1 MSVNKEKIKQKASE
15 LAAKGKY
22 EAAAKELERIIGENP
37 SDIGT
42 SNEIGDLYA
51 RAGRI
56 KDAVKNFQSVAHHY
70 SKEGFYARAI
80 AAYKK
85 ITKIDPRNNSV
96 YFMLADLYIKEGL
109 LNDARE
115 SLIIAAQNYMDSGE
129 KDRAK
134 EAYEKILKLQPESI
148 KVRIK
153 LAEIYE
159 KERSF
164 EKAVSEYLF
173 IGKALLEKNLDKE
186 AQSVF
191 EKILKIQSNNIEA
204 ANHLVDVYTRTG
216 NNQQAVGIYNTLLKA
231 DPDNID
237 VLKAYGKT
245 LYNINEIRKAGEIVR
260 RLLDKLPDDVEALS
274 IMSKISLQENNINE
288 AFKYIQR
295 VITFKFREGPDN
307 TTVDLLKPLLEKD
320 LYFLPALEK
329 ILEIYTTLSD
339 ITNTLSAYERL
350 GVAYRHHKMAD
361 KAIEAYNKVLDFNPE
376 NKKAQMAI
384 AELQKMQL
392 DLIPRSKE
400 QEDVDKDVIVPG
412 EIPFDIPFD
421 TAVKRPEE
429 KQKTPS
435 AEPSHFAGVS
445 KTGTAPAKEDIS
457 NENIYEIE
465 ILIKYGLLDKAKD
478 RLLDLS
484 GSFPKN
490 KEIRKLLKAIYLEKG
505 DKVKA
510 SIETMF
516 LSEIYESENNKA
528 TASKLKEEAHDTLKN
543 LHQMGAELPPEA
555 LAFIGFGGV
564 AIGSGG
570 SSSFDN
576 GIEIVDL
583 DQMDISQVEVSAGPV
598 IIEDSFTE
606 NEFFRKE
613 LGVGPFSPAEIL
625 DVEKSYLPAKDT
637 AVKEPE
643 KAFIQEGD
651 QSVNIPASFK
661 YGEKSPVAAELPSIN
676 DQQLQFQDN
685 DLFNEMEMGAGSI
698 QTPPSFRSPLPSRMD
713 DQILGHE
720 IEEFFND
727 GTAAAPA
734 GTTVGAGTPGIDDT
748 WNTELKID
756 DMFSEMV
763 SEEKR
768 FVVFNQTESAQQTPV
783 KPTGYDELTDDEMES
798 MFGHHIEHAIPEQGE
813 DLASHIFGEKTI
825 ADSRTLLF
833 ELEEVDF
840 YLANEFFEEAKA
852 KIKELQFK
860 YPDHGGVKERV
871 KILAEKA
878 AQSEI
883 QKLHEDISVSSEV
896 KSDVFAVD
904 AEKHDKEFES
914 EINEFFSESPG
925 IEAGLAKEMEPIEKP
940 YYIFSDKN
948 LFEEE
953 EQFFNITSEIEDEFN
968 LPEPTT
974 NINLEAQLESIFD
987 EFREEVNETLTDE
1000 DFDTRYN
1007 LGIAYK
1013 EMGLVDEA
1021 IHEFQSAFKGPHF
1034 KINAAT
1040 MLGYCF
1046 LEKQRPPQAIQWFRM
1061 AMNNLGE
1068 NMGSDEALSLKIA
1081 LAKSYAAN
1089 GEKQYAVDLLRDI
1102 AKVNPHFPGLS
1113 ELVNELK

>member
-22 EAAAKELERIIGENP
+22 EAAAKELERIIEENP

-42 SNEIGDLYA
+42 INEIGDLYA
-51 RAGRI
+51 RAGNI
-56 KDAVKNFQSVAHHY
+56 KKAVECFLTVARHY

-96 YFMLADLYIKEGL
+96 SFPLADLLIKEGL

-115 SLIIAAQNYMDSGE
+115 ILIIAAQIYAENGEMD
-129 KDRAK
+129 KAK
-134 EAYEKILKLQPESI
+134 EAFGKILKFLPESI

-164 EKAVSEYLF
+164 EKAVSEYMF
-173 IGKALLEKNLDKE
+173 IGKAFLEKNLDKE

-191 EKILKIQSNNIEA
+191 EKILKIQPNNIEA
-204 ANHLVDVYTRTG
+204 ANHLVDVYKKTG
-216 NNQQAVGIYNTLLKA
+216 NIQQAVGIYIKILEA

-237 VLKAYGKT
+237 VLKTYGKT
-245 LYNINEIRKAGEIVR
+245 LYDTNQIRKAGEIIR
-260 RLLDKLPDDVEALS
+260 RVLDKLPDDVEALS
-274 IMSKISLQENNINE
+274 IMSKISLQENKINE
-288 AFKYIQR
+288 AFKYIQQ

-307 TTVDLLKPLLEKD
+307 TTVDLLKPLLKND
-320 LYFLPALEK
+320 SNYLPALEK
-329 ILEIYTTLSD
+329 TLEIYTTLSD
-339 ITNTLSAYERL
+339 ITNTISTYERL
-350 GVAYRHHKMAD
+350 GLAYRHHKMMN

-376 NKKAQMAI
+376 NKKAQIAI
-384 AELQKMQL
+384 SEIQKILLDQISQSDELK
-392 DLIPRSKE
+392 DI
-400 QEDVDKDVIVPG
+400 DKTVIAVKD
-412 EIPFDIPFD
+412 FDIPFD
-421 TAVKRPEE
+421 TEVKRPKET
-429 KQKTPS
+429 QKTTS
-435 AEPSHFAGVS
+435 AEPPHSAGTSVI
-445 KTGTAPAKEDIS
+445 GTAPPKEDIS
-457 NENIYEIE
+457 NEDIYEIE

-478 RLLDLS
+478 RLLDFS
-484 GSFPKN
+484 ERFPKN

-510 SIETMF
+510 SIETLR

-528 TASKLKEEAHDTLKN
+528 TASKLKEEAHDTLRN

-555 LAFIGFGGV
+555 LEFIGFGGV

-570 SSSFDN
+570 SSKFDD
-576 GIEIVDL
+576 GIEIFDL

-598 IIEDSFTE
+598 VIEDSFTE
-606 NEFFRKE
+606 NEFLEKE

-625 DVEKSYLPAKDT
+625 DVEKPFLLSADT

-643 KAFIQEGD
+643 IAFD
-651 QSVNIPASFK
+651 
-661 YGEKSPVAAELPSIN
+661 
-676 DQQLQFQDN
+676 DRQLQFPDN
-685 DLFNEMEMGAGSI
+685 SIFAELDIGNGSVR
-698 QTPPSFRSPLPSRMD
+698 TPPSFQSPLPLRMD

-734 GTTVGAGTPGIDDT
+734 GTAVGAGTPGIDDT

-756 DMFSEMV
+756 EMFSEMV
-763 SEEKR
+763 SEENR
-768 FVVFNQTESAQQTPV
+768 FVGLNPAENSQHMPI
-783 KPTGYDELTDDEMES
+783 KPAGYDELTDDEMES
-798 MFGHHIEHAIPEQGE
+798 IFGHHTEHIIPEPGE
-813 DLASHIFGEKTI
+813 DLALHIFGEKTI
-825 ADSRTLLF
+825 TDPRTLLF

-840 YLANEFFEEAKA
+840 YIANEFFEEAKA
-852 KIKELQFK
+852 KIKELHFK
-860 YPDHGGVKERV
+860 YPDHGGVKDRV

-883 QKLHEDISVSSEV
+883 QKLHEDSSA
-896 KSDVFAVD
+896 SRNIQSGAFAVD
-904 AEKHDKEFES
+904 MEQHDKEFES
-914 EINEFFSESPG
+914 ELNEFFSESPG
-925 IEAGLAKEMEPIEKP
+925 IKAGLAKEMEPIEKP
-940 YYIFSDKN
+940 YYIFSDKD

-953 EQFFNITSEIEDEFN
+953 EQFFNIASEIEPEFT

-1013 EMGLVDEA
+1013 EMELIDEA
-1021 IHEFQSAFKGPHF
+1021 IHEFQAAFKGPHF

-1068 NMGSDEALSLKIA
+1068 NIGSDEALSLKIA
-1081 LAKSYAAN
+1081 LAKSYVAN

-1102 AKVNPHFPGLS
+1102 AKVNPHFPGLL

>member
-1 MSVNKEKIKQKASE
+1 MSVNKEKTKKKASE
-15 LAAKGKY
+15 LASKGKY
-22 EAAAKELERIIGENP
+22 EAAAKELERIIEENP
-37 SDIGT
+37 ADIGT

-51 RAGRI
+51 RSGRI

-70 SKEGFYARAI
+70 SKEGFYAKAI

-96 YFMLADLYIKEGL
+96 YFMLADLYIKEEL
-109 LNDARE
+109 RNDARE
-115 SLIIAAQNYMDSGE
+115 SLIIAAQNYMDVGE

-134 EAYEKILKLQPESI
+134 EAYEKILNLQPESI

-164 EKAVSEYLF
+164 EKAVSEYLL
-173 IGKALLEKNLDKE
+173 IGKALIEKNLDKE

-274 IMSKISLQENNINE
+274 IMSKISLQENKINE
-288 AFKYIQR
+288 AFKYIQQ

-320 LYFLPALEK
+320 SYFLLALEK

-339 ITNTLSAYERL
+339 ITNTISAYEKL
-350 GVAYRHHKMAD
+350 GVAYRHHKMWD
-361 KAIEAYNKVLDFNPE
+361 KAIAAYNKVLDFNPE
-376 NKKAQMAI
+376 NKKAQIAI
-384 AELQKMQL
+384 AEIQKMQL
-392 DLIPRSKE
+392 DLIPRSME
-400 QEDVDKDVIVPG
+400 QKDVDEDVIAAKIS
-412 EIPFDIPFD
+412 FDIPFD

-429 KQKTPS
+429 TQKTPS
-435 AEPSHFAGVS
+435 VEPSHFAGTSV
-445 KTGTAPAKEDIS
+445 TGTVPAKEDIS
-457 NENIYEIE
+457 NEDIYEIE

-478 RLLDLS
+478 RLLDFS
-484 GSFPKN
+484 ERFPKN

-564 AIGSGG
+564 AAHPARGIGSG

-583 DQMDISQVEVSAGPV
+583 DQMDISQVEVSAGSV
-598 IIEDSFTE
+598 VIEDSFTE
-606 NEFFRKE
+606 NEFFKKE

-625 DVEKSYLPAKDT
+625 DVEKPSLPATDT

-643 KAFIQEGD
+643 ITFD
-651 QSVNIPASFK
+651 
-661 YGEKSPVAAELPSIN
+661 
-676 DQQLQFQDN
+676 DRRLQFPDN
-685 DLFNEMEMGAGSI
+685 SIFTELDIGKGSVR
-698 QTPPSFRSPLPSRMD
+698 TPPSFQSPLPSQMD

-734 GTTVGAGTPGIDDT
+734 GTAVGAGAPGIEDT

-756 DMFSEMV
+756 DMFSEMA
-763 SEEKR
+763 SEENR
-768 FVVFNQTESAQQTPV
+768 FVGFNPAENSQHIPI
-783 KPTGYDELTDDEMES
+783 KPAGYDELTDDEMES
-798 MFGHHIEHAIPEQGE
+798 IFGHHPEHAIPELGE
-813 DLASHIFGEKTI
+813 DLALHVFGEKTI
-825 ADSRTLLF
+825 TDPRTLLF

-840 YLANEFFEEAKA
+840 YISNEFFEEAKA

-860 YPDHGGVKERV
+860 YPDHGGVKDRV

-883 QKLHEDISVSSEV
+883 QKLHEDVGVSRNIQSG
-896 KSDVFAVD
+896 VFAVD
-904 AEKHDKEFES
+904 MEQHDKEFES
-914 EINEFFSESPG
+914 ELNEFFSESPG
-925 IEAGLAKEMEPIEKP
+925 MKAGLAKEMEPIEKP
-940 YYIFSDKN
+940 YYIFFDKD

-953 EQFFNITSEIEDEFN
+953 EQFFNIASEIEHEFN

-1013 EMGLVDEA
+1013 EMGLIDEA
-1021 IHEFQSAFKGPHF
+1021 IHEFQTAFKGPHF

-1068 NMGSDEALSLKIA
+1068 NIGSDEALGLKLA

-1089 GEKQYAVDLLRDI
+1089 GEKQSAVNLLRDI

>member
-1 MSVNKEKIKQKASE
+1 MSVNKEKTKKKASE
-15 LAAKGKY
+15 LASKGKFDV
-22 EAAAKELERIIGENP
+22 AAKELERIIQENP

-42 SNEIGDLYA
+42 WNDLGDMWA
-51 RAGRI
+51 RAGNI
-56 KDAVKNFQSVAHHY
+56 KEAVKCFQTVAHHY
-70 SKEGFYARAI
+70 SKEGFYAKAI

-129 KDRAK
+129 KERAK

-159 KERSF
+159 KEKSL
-164 EKAVSEYLF
+164 EKAVNEYLF

-204 ANHLVDVYTRTG
+204 ANNLVEIYTRTG

-260 RLLDKLPDDVEALS
+260 RLLDRLPDDVEALN
-274 IMSKISLQENNINE
+274 IMSKISLQEDKIND
-288 AFKYIQR
+288 AFTYIQQ

-307 TTVDLLKPLLEKD
+307 TTADLLKPFLERNA
-320 LYFLPALEK
+320 YFLPALEK
-329 ILEIYTTLSD
+329 TLEIYTTLSD
-339 ITNTLSAYERL
+339 ITNTISTYERL
-350 GVAYRHHKMAD
+350 GVAYRHHKMMD
-361 KAIEAYNKVLDFNPE
+361 KAIEAYEKVIDFNPE

-384 AELQKMQL
+384 EEIKKMQL
-392 DLIPRSKE
+392 ELIPRSME
-400 QEDVDKDVIVPG
+400 QKDVDDDVIAIG

-421 TAVKRPEE
+421 TSVKKREKTEE
-429 KQKTPS
+429 MPSGKQPQS
-435 AEPSHFAGVS
+435 IPIPVAETKPVR
-445 KTGTAPAKEDIS
+445 EDIS
-457 NENIYEIE
+457 NEDIYEIE
-465 ILIKYGLLDKAKD
+465 ILIKYGLLEKARD
-478 RLLDLS
+478 RLLDFS
-484 GSFPKN
+484 ERFPKN

-510 SIETMF
+510 SIETMY

-528 TASKLKEEAHDTLKN
+528 TASKLKEEAHDTLRN

-564 AIGSGG
+564 AAHPAHGIGSG
-570 SSSFDN
+570 SSSFDD

-583 DQMDISQVEVSAGPV
+583 DQMEDQVEVSAGPV
-598 IIEDSFTE
+598 VIEDSISE
-606 NEFFRKE
+606 NEFLTKE
-613 LGVGPFSPAEIL
+613 LGVEPFSPAEIL
-625 DVEKSYLPAKDT
+625 DAEKPSLPSNDA
-637 AVKEPE
+637 ALSG
-643 KAFIQEGD
+643 I
-651 QSVNIPASFK
+651 
-661 YGEKSPVAAELPSIN
+661 KSPAVVSQPSID
-676 DQQLQFQDN
+676 DQNLQFPD
-685 DLFNEMEMGAGSI
+685 DSIFTELGVGSI
-698 QTPPSFRSPLPSRMD
+698 QTPPSFQSSLPSQMN
-713 DQILGHE
+713 DQILGNE
-720 IEEFFND
+720 IEEFLND
-727 GTAAAPA
+727 GITAVPA
-734 GTTVGAGTPGIDDT
+734 GTASGIPEIDDT

-756 DMFSEMV
+756 DMFSEMA
-763 SEEKR
+763 SDENS
-768 FVVFNQTESAQQTPV
+768 FVVFSPAENSQHTPV
-783 KPTGYDELTDDEMES
+783 KSAGYDELTDDEMES
-798 MFGHHIEHAIPEQGE
+798 MFGHHTEQAMPEQSE

-825 ADSRTLLF
+825 TDSRTLLF

-840 YLANEFFEEAKA
+840 YIANEFFEEAKA

-883 QKLHEDISVSSEV
+883 RKLHEDINVFSEA
-896 KSDVFAVD
+896 KSDIFTVD
-904 AEKHDKEFES
+904 MEKHDKEFES
-914 EINEFFSESPG
+914 EMNEFFSESQS

-940 YYIFSDKN
+940 YYIFSDKD

-953 EQFFNITSEIEDEFN
+953 EQFFNITSEIEDEFD

-987 EFREEVNETLTDE
+987 EFREEVNDTLTDE

-1021 IHEFQSAFKGPHF
+1021 IHEFQAAFKGHHF

-1061 AMNNLGE
+1061 ALNNLGE
-1068 NMGSDEALSLKIA
+1068 DIGSDEVLGSLEGYCK
-1081 LAKSYAAN
+1081 N
-1089 GEKQYAVDLLRDI
+1089 
-1102 AKVNPHFPGLS
+1102 
-1113 ELVNELK
+1113 